1 MKNLLLLAILIAPA
15 IMSAKGDIV
24 KITIKGA
31 NLATPIETTSPEIGV
46 FNIFAGPGVRINGVE
61 QTEGFIIDW
70 SKGKLPQRQG
80 EHYEITFYEGCRTI
94 SEYCHTAEPS
104 IVYKVLY
111 NKEGYV
117 YLPGKDDE
125 AFKYN
130 HAMYHGH
137 NLEGN
142 WFQATTAWKNFVTPL
157 ITK

>member
-1 MKNLLLLAILIAPA
+1 MKNLLLLAMLIVPA
-15 IMSAKGDIV
+15 IMSAKGDLV

-31 NLATPIETTSPEIGV
+31 DPSTPIEITSPEIGA
-46 FNIFAGPGVRINGVE
+46 FNIWAGPGVRVNGVE

-70 SKGKLPQRQG
+70 SKGTTAQRQDPD
-80 EHYEITFYEGCRTI
+80 YEVSFYEGCRTI
-94 SEYCHTAEPS
+94 TEYCHTTEPS
-104 IVYKVLY
+104 IVYKVFY
-111 NKEGYV
+111 NKEGFV

-125 AFKYN
+125 AFKFN

-142 WFQATTAWKNFVTPL
+142 WFQATTAWKTFITPL

>member
-1 MKNLLLLAILIAPA
+1 MKNLLLLAMLIVPA
-15 IMSAKGDIV
+15 IMSAKGDLV

-31 NLATPIETTSPEIGV
+31 DPSTPIEITSPEIGV
-46 FNIFAGPGVRINGVE
+46 FNIWAGPGVRVNGVE

-70 SKGKLPQRQG
+70 SKGTTAQRQDPD
-80 EHYEITFYEGCRTI
+80 YEVSFYEGCRTI
-94 SEYCHTAEPS
+94 TEYCHTTEPS
-104 IVYKVLY
+104 IVYKVFY
-111 NKEGYV
+111 NKEGFV

-125 AFKYN
+125 TFKFN

-142 WFQATTAWKNFVTPL
+142 WFQATTAWKTFITPL